1 MKTRIIR
8 KISKFR
14 LIKVS
19 MHELSVTQS
28 LLEIALRHAQQ
39 SDARRIL
46 SLNIVI
52 GQFATIV
59 DDSVQ
64 FYWDLIAQDTM
75 AEGACL
81 NFRRV
86 PAELLCQECAQRY
99 TPGPDELSCPACHSD
114 NVKIVSGKEFFLESI
129 DVE

>member
-1 MKTRIIR
+1 
-8 KISKFR
+8 
-14 LIKVS
+14 
-19 MHELSVTQS
+19 MHELPVTQS

-39 SDARRIL
+39 SDAQRIL
-46 SLNIVI
+46 SLNIVV

-64 FYWDLIAQDTM
+64 FYWDLIAQDTIA
-75 AEGACL
+75 AEARL

-86 PAELLCQECAQRY
+86 PAELLCQECGQRY
-99 TPGPDELSCPACHSD
+99 TPGLEELDCPACHSN
-114 NVKIVSGKEFFLESI
+114 NVKIVSGREFFLESI

>member
-1 MKTRIIR
+1 
-8 KISKFR
+8 
-14 LIKVS
+14 
-19 MHELSVTQS
+19 MHELPVTQS

-39 SDARRIL
+39 SDAKRIL

-75 AEGACL
+75 AARARL

-86 PAELLCQECAQRY
+86 PAELLCQECGERY
-99 TPGPDELSCPACHSD
+99 IAWIQKSWHCPACHSEQRED
-114 NVKIVSGKEFFLESI
+114 RIG
-129 DVE
+129 

>member
-1 MKTRIIR
+1 
-8 KISKFR
+8 
-14 LIKVS
+14 
-19 MHELSVTQS
+19 MHELPVTQS

-39 SDARRIL
+39 SDAQRIL
-46 SLNIVI
+46 SLNIVL

-64 FYWDLIAQDTM
+64 FYWDLIAQDTI
-75 AEGACL
+75 AAGARL

-86 PAELLCQECAQRY
+86 PAELLCLECDQRY
-99 TPGPDELSCPACHSD
+99 IPGPEELDCPACHST
-114 NVKIVSGKEFFLESI
+114 NVKIISGKEFFLESI